1 MVTVTTRSVNGNNEC
16 LIIKKGKYWLPN
28 DNNDGSL
35 VIFGK
40 KRIIA
45 EFAPGTWLRV
55 EKG

>member
-1 MVTVTTRSVNGNNEC
+1 MVTVTTRSVNGNDEC